1 MCPKNLSLQFVVFG
15 PWILVIQ
22 SKLLNRSKLR
32 IVWSDLGPSSPSS
45 DQNENWLSKIQFFGS
60 KLAKESLKQNFRLNK
75 FDFFPF
81 MVGDFPEE
89 TFKNKMWIQLAQKYT
104 YHSACSNIPTYV
116 LYQHT
121 SSITYFITCR
131 IIRVYLMRYTLSLKG
146 PMSREKFDFWALELT
161 L

>member
-1 MCPKNLSLQFVVFG
+1 MIWAILTISAGSKKICWLQTFVFFEPEILSKLRTCPKNLSLQFVVLG

-60 KLAKESLKQNFRLNK
+60 KLAKESFKKKFFRLNK

-89 TFKNKMWIQLAQKYT
+89 TFKNKMTRIA
-104 YHSACSNIPTYV
+104 
-116 LYQHT
+116 
-121 SSITYFITCR
+121 SSK
-131 IIRVYLMRYTLSLKG
+131 VYISLS
-146 PMSREKFDFWALELT
+146 MQ
-161 L
+161 